1 MNSTFIHSFMHA
13 FISFQIKSKIAATN
27 KDLSCQA
34 NLKNTSERL
43 IKSIV
48 DLRKKI
54 YIVQEK
60 LEHEVKVSVGFFKV
74 MLGIELEVIW
84 VRFNFFSASKKY
96 LFTLFLVSFLQYTY
110 IIYNIHTIYIYFTI
124 YI

>member
-1 MNSTFIHSFMHA
+1 MESHLMQKHFIKSTFNHSFIHA
-13 FISFQIKSKIAATN
+13 FISFQNNSKNSTTI

-60 LEHEVKVSVGFFKV
+60 LENEMKVGPQIYKT
-74 MLGIELEVIW
+74 LT
-84 VRFNFFSASKKY
+84 FNY
-96 LFTLFLVSFLQYTY
+96 LK
-110 IIYNIHTIYIYFTI
+110 
-124 YI
+124 